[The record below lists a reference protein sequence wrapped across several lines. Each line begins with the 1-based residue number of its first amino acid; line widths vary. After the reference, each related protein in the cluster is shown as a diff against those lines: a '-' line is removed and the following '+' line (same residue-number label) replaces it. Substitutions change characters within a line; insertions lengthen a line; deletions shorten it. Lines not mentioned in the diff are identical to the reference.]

1 MKFEYH
7 SKSQEFDASGVASA
21 TKVVLTNADGAVV
34 PVFLPA
40 DHIGLSNTEL
50 LEQALEVIYQENFPQ
65 RAENERFTTLGEKID
80 ELERTT
86 KEAKAFM
93 ENATSEFE
101 AIKGRQDTAEKERN
115 DRFKA
120 LEADMQAKIDDA
132 VAELTIM
139 FSGFAGQ
146 FEETEVVEETPK
158 DNSPHDVEVEI
169 EE

>member
-1 MKFEYH
+1 MRTWSVAGKYPIYTEGMISH
-7 SKSQEFDASGVASA
+7 TEIVVVSTSGGHA
-21 TKVVLTNADGAVV
+21 TYAEKVLGNHMDK
-34 PVFLPA
+34 PE
-40 DHIGLSNTEL
+40 TEL
-50 LEQALEVIYQENFPQ
+50 FELAREAYFKSEYAD
-65 RAENERFTTLGEKID
+65 RAMAESVQKID
-80 ELERTT
+80 ELEETT

-93 ENATSEFE
+93 ENAADEFE
-101 AIKGRQDTAEKERN
+101 AIKARQDTAEKERN

>member
-1 MKFEYH
+1 MRTWSVAGKYPIYTEGMISH
-7 SKSQEFDASGVASA
+7 TEIVVISTSGGYGTYAE
-21 TKVVLTNADGAVV
+21 KVLGNHMDK
-34 PVFLPA
+34 PE
-40 DHIGLSNTEL
+40 TEL
-50 LEQALEVIYQENFPQ
+50 LELAREAYFKSEYAD
-65 RAENERFTTLGEKID
+65 RAMAESVQKID
-80 ELERTT
+80 ELEETT

-93 ENATSEFE
+93 ENAADEFE
-101 AIKGRQDTAEKERN
+101 VIKARQDTAEKERN

>member
-50 LEQALEVIYQENFPQ
+50 LQQALEVIYQENFPQ
-65 RAENERFTTLGEKID
+65 RAENERFMTLGEKID
-80 ELERTT
+80 ELEETT

-93 ENATSEFE
+93 ENAADEFE

-132 VAELTIM
+132 VAELTVM

-146 FEETEVVEETPK
+146 FTEEEVAEEIPQ
-158 DNSPHDVEVEI
+158 DNAPHDVEVEI

>member
-1 MKFEYH
+1 MRTWNVVGKYPIYTDGVVSHTEIAI
-7 SKSQEFDASGVASA
+7 ASTTGGYA
-21 TKVVLTNADGAVV
+21 TYTEKVLGNHMDK
-34 PVFLPA
+34 PE
-40 DHIGLSNTEL
+40 TEL
-50 LEQALEVIYQENFPQ
+50 LELAREAYFKSEYAD
-65 RAENERFTTLGEKID
+65 RAMAESVQKID
-80 ELERTT
+80 ELEETT

-93 ENATSEFE
+93 ENAADEFE
-101 AIKGRQDTAEKERN
+101 AIKARQDTAEKERN